1 MFTGDNEQG
10 DGVSITPSSAN
21 TNLDP
26 ELLNLG
32 ESVKGINEL
41 ATETV
46 GTLEE
51 GIVFV
56 DQAMQNVVNQM
67 GQGEVFAKGIKKE
80 IAEAAPLVTLLGG
93 TTKEAL
99 AVQQDTLTAFGRNI
113 LLSSQQIEELYAV
126 NKVTGVSVD
135 KLEEGFL
142 NAGMSL
148 THISE
153 EMLTVRET
161 ANSLGV
167 NAKAVSA
174 TVVQNLDKL
183 NKYTFQGGVEGLA
196 KMAARAQALR
206 YDMSQ
211 TFALADKAMSPE
223 SAIEMSSALQRLG
236 GAAGALADPLKLMDL
251 AQNDVGELQ
260 NQLGQMFK
268 TYTAF
273 DEKTGKFEI
282 MPGAR
287 RQLKEIASELGID
300 YKEVEKLALGT
311 ADLDKKLSEISFT
324 GINIDDETKE
334 MVANMSTMGKGGEY
348 VIKVKDEATGE
359 LIERN
364 TKDLMEEYAGRESE
378 LAKILQD
385 QKAAEDED
393 PQKAMVRLAQAQL
406 DELSAMRK
414 QADAVK
420 IQPGMAAGASEGGAK
435 LLEVNRELAN
445 LINEPLIKELGA
457 NGPLYEAFNKLGT
470 NLEAVLGKISE
481 AKKTD
486 DAGERKKLLL
496 DAAALGKET
505 AKEGFSDTKKIIGDI
520 LLEYGETAGLS
531 KEEIESLGKKIQDT
545 VGGIKIG
552 GGEPTQG
559 KGEPTEPTQGK
570 GEPLQSELMKVNVL
584 EVQQAN
590 LSGAEKTDEKI
601 STEVKNLSDNLQK
614 SNDKVSES
622 IVDADKDLAE
632 YLKTDAVGTT
642 ATLTAIE
649 EKKVE
654 PTKLEPE
661 NLRTKPFEME
671 VGPAMAS
678 EEGIVTTDFEKIS
691 EVQGLKGNEKIEA
704 KPKEE
709 EKPEDKSEEKGGIL
723 KSLKD
728 SLSGLGN
735 VGDVVKNAQGLA
747 NMDPETIATIIES
760 AGEKIA
766 PDLIKISQME
776 DKGEQTK
783 ALQELMD
790 KVLNAGNALEVL
802 GTENKFKGKLGEGAG
817 INEGVTAGLKN
828 VEGLNSENI
837 GGITELLNNN
847 MSTIIDSV
855 SGKVKEV
862 AGEGTF
868 LGKLGSKFGFD
879 PKLIDEYTN
888 MAKDMAETTD
898 LDSDQIKGAFEGK
911 TIDVM
916 GAMSGE
922 IAAEE
927 YVPTDSESLG
937 SKIEEYGKTKE
948 EEGKPE
954 EKGLTTSLS
963 ETAGDVFSN
972 VGLIKA
978 NKLEIQE
985 SNLTSALKE
994 PIDNLTK
1001 LNSETKEEEKGI
1013 VAEPP
1018 NTQETT
1024 ELAATEEQGINP
1036 VEAVQTEQETAELPK
1051 GEEMTTEIT
1060 SEEPQGINP
1069 VEAAQTEQETAELP
1083 KGEEMTKTL
1092 APVEVGPPKG
1102 EETVVAAVT
1111 EQPAEFGLTKIE
1123 EKAEEKPEEK
1133 GGLFSG
1139 LKDMV
1144 SGFGNIGNVV
1154 KNAQGL
1160 ANMDPETIAT
1170 IIESAGEK
1178 IAPDLIKISEMQ
1190 DKGEQSKALQDL
1202 MDKTLTAGNALEV
1215 LGTENKFKGK
1225 LGEGDGINEGVSAG
1239 LKNIEGI
1246 NADNIGGI
1254 TEMLN
1259 SNMSGIIDNVAGK
1272 VKNVAGE
1279 DTMLGKLGSKFGF
1292 DAGQID
1298 DYANMAKDAA
1308 KASELDSEQIAGVF
1322 EGKTLDITGMM
1333 EQGGVSSQEGI
1344 TPQEITAEEFGGVE
1358 QKPIATEETG
1368 GVGEFMGGEP
1378 AAGSGGASNLT
1389 VEPITVT
1396 HKVELTGVPASMD
1409 IRQLEGTMQKIFQES
1424 QGMAEVTKKMIE
1436 GAGLGLRS

>member
-32 ESVKGINEL
+32 ESVRGINEL

-324 GINIDDETKE
+324 GINLDDETKE

-348 VIKVKDEATGE
+348 VIKVKDEATQE
-359 LIERN
+359 LVERN

-420 IQPGMAAGASEGGAK
+420 IQPGMAAGASEGGEK
-435 LLEVNRELAN
+435 LLQVNRELAN
-445 LINEPLIKELGA
+445 LINEPLLKELGA
-457 NGPLYEAFNKLGT
+457 NGPLYDAFNTLGK

-486 DAGERKKLLL
+486 DAEERKKLLL
-496 DAAALGKET
+496 EAASLGKEA
-505 AKEGFSDTKKIIGDI
+505 AKKGFSDSKKIIGDI

-531 KEEIESLGKKIQDT
+531 KEEIENLGKKIQDT
-545 VGGIKIG
+545 VGDIKIG
-552 GGEPTQG
+552 GGEPTQGKGEPTEPTQG

-622 IVDADKDLAE
+622 IVDADKALAE

-661 NLRTKPFEME
+661 NLGTKPFEME

-879 PKLIDEYTN
+879 PKLIDEYSN
-888 MAKDMAETTD
+888 MAKDIAETTD

-916 GAMSGE
+916 GLMSGE
-922 IAAEE
+922 IA
-927 YVPTDSESLG
+927 D
-937 SKIEEYGKTKE
+937 
-948 EEGKPE
+948 
-954 EKGLTTSLS
+954 
-963 ETAGDVFSN
+963 
-972 VGLIKA
+972 
-978 NKLEIQE
+978 
-985 SNLTSALKE
+985 
-994 PIDNLTK
+994 
-1001 LNSETKEEEKGI
+1001 EEKGI
-1013 VAEPP
+1013 
-1018 NTQETT
+1018 
-1024 ELAATEEQGINP
+1024 NP
-1036 VEAVQTEQETAELPK
+1036 A
-1051 GEEMTTEIT
+1051 
-1060 SEEPQGINP
+1060 
-1069 VEAAQTEQETAELP
+1069 
-1083 KGEEMTKTL
+1083 
-1092 APVEVGPPKG
+1092 EVGPPKG
-1102 EETVVAAVT
+1102 EKTVSAAVT
-1111 EQPAEFGLTKIE
+1111 EQPTEFGLTKIE
-1123 EKAEEKPEEK
+1123 DKSEEK

-1139 LKDMV
+1139 LKDMI
-1144 SGFGNIGNVV
+1144 SGVGNIGNVV

-1225 LGEGDGINEGVSAG
+1225 LGEGAGINEGVSAG

-1333 EQGGVSSQEGI
+1333 EQGGVSFQEGI

>member
-1 MFTGDNEQG
+1 MMFTGNDEQG
-10 DGVSITPSSAN
+10 ESPSITPK
-21 TNLDP
+21 TNVNVDP
-26 ELLNLG
+26 EILNLG
-32 ESVKGINEL
+32 ESVKGITDL
-41 ATETV
+41 LTETID
-46 GTLEE
+46 TIEE

-93 TTKEAL
+93 TAKEAL
-99 AVQQDTLTAFGRNI
+99 QVQQDTLTAFGRNI

-126 NKVTGVSVD
+126 NKVTGVAVD

-206 YDMSQ
+206 YDMGQ

-287 RQLKEIASELGID
+287 RQLKEIANELGID

-378 LAKILQD
+378 LSKILQD

-406 DELSAMRK
+406 DDLSAIRK
-414 QADAVK
+414 QAEAVK
-420 IQPGMAAGASEGGAK
+420 LGPGMAAGASEGGAK
-435 LLEVNRELAN
+435 LLETNRELAN

-457 NGPLYEAFNKLGT
+457 DGPLYKAFERLGT
-470 NLEAVLGKISE
+470 NLDAALGKLGD

-486 DAGERKKLLL
+486 DPEERKRLLL
-496 DAAALGKET
+496 EAAKLGKDA
-505 AKEGFSDTKKIIGDI
+505 AKEGFSDAKGIIGD
-520 LLEYGETAGLS
+520 LVLDYGEIAGLS
-531 KEEIESLGKKIQDT
+531 KEEIENLVKKIQDT
-545 VGGIKIG
+545 IGGIKIG
-552 GGEPTQG
+552 DGTTKG
-559 KGEPTEPTQGK
+559 KGEPTETTKGK

-590 LSGAEKTDEKI
+590 LSGTEKTDEKI
-601 STEVKNLSDNLQK
+601 STEVKNLSENLQK

-622 IVDADKDLAE
+622 IVDADKALAE

-642 ATLTAIE
+642 ATLTATD

-661 NLRTKPFEME
+661 NLGTKPFEME

-678 EEGIVTTDFEKIS
+678 EENLISTDFEKIS
-691 EVQGLKGNEKIEA
+691 EAQGLKGGEKIEV

-709 EKPEDKSEEKGGIL
+709 EKPEDKSEEKGGVL

-879 PKLIDEYTN
+879 PKLIDEYSN

-954 EKGLTTSLS
+954 EKGLTTSLT
-963 ETAGDVFSN
+963 ETAGDMFSN
-972 VGLIKA
+972 VGIIKA

-1001 LNSETKEEEKGI
+1001 LKSETKGEEQGI

-1018 NTQETT
+1018 STQETT
-1024 ELAATEEQGINP
+1024 ELATTEEQGINP
-1036 VEAVQTEQETAELPK
+1036 VDAVQTEQETTELPK
-1051 GEEMTTEIT
+1051 GEEI
-1060 SEEPQGINP
+1060 P
-1069 VEAAQTEQETAELP
+1069 ETLSPA
-1083 KGEEMTKTL
+1083 
-1092 APVEVGPPKG
+1092 EVGPPKG

-1111 EQPAEFGLTKIE
+1111 EQPTEFGLSKIE
-1123 EKAEEKPEEK
+1123 EKPEDKSEEK

-1225 LGEGDGINEGVSAG
+1225 LGEGAGINEGVSAG

-1272 VKNVAGE
+1272 VKDVAGE

-1308 KASELDSEQIAGVF
+1308 KTSELDSEQIAGVF

-1333 EQGGVSSQEGI
+1333 EQGGVSFQEGI
-1344 TPQEITAEEFGGVE
+1344 APQEITAEEFGGVE